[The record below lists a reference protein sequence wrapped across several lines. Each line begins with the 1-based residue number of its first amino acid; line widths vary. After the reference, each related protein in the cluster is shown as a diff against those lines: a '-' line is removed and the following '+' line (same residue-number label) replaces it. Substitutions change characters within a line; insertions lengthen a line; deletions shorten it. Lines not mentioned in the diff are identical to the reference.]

1 MNNNIASTDHQ
12 TDLFKFD
19 NVHIADSEAFSP
31 IYRDLSA
38 PSFYRIAAERGREPP
53 MTLVAITRSD
63 PPRVDG
69 PCHPYSWRLDGKTI
83 GKMRTGSWKM
93 VAYLWHQLDRAAT
106 YVDLLQPVYDD
117 AEHVADANA
126 FGSLCKAAN
135 KFFKEHRIPWRA
147 GTKKAVVYL
156 ESAYH
161 PRDK

>member
-1 MNNNIASTDHQ
+1 MNDNTAIINAQQSEEIISSNGQPSNNGSLTA
-12 TDLFKFD
+12 
-19 NVHIADSEAFSP
+19 
-31 IYRDLSA
+31 IYGELAIVSA
-38 PSFYRIAAERGREPP
+38 HSQAAERGGEPP
-53 MTLVAITRSD
+53 MKLVAITRSD

-93 VAYLWHQLDRAAT
+93 VAYLWQQLDRAAT

-156 ESAYH
+156 ESA
-161 PRDK
+161 